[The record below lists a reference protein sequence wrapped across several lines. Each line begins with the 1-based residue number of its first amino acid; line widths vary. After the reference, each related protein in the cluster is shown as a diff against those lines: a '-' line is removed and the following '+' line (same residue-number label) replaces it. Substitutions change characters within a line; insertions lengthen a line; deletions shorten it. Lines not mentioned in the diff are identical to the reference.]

1 MKTVTGKITDSTPV
15 SISKAA
21 SILSKFVSS
30 ENGASQALNA
40 YLRRATAAFDELS
53 RLHSKS
59 DRRKHKK
66 DSSLIRSVEASQSE
80 LVNNSEQML
89 KKEVKEEGS
98 VGDEEIESK
107 KEKKR
112 KRKGDLAEQ
121 TEKSNGIKKE
131 KAEVEEN
138 GSVVDKIEIREEEEN
153 KKKKRKRKS
162 GEVEVKEERDEEE
175 KDGLEEE
182 GQRKKRRRKQLGLVL
197 RVFLGRFGL
206 TLTAVAPNLHLA
218 GQLSEPANVMSLPA
232 WAVHDCS
239 NDIGLAIWGE
249 IRV

>member
-80 LVNNSEQML
+80 LVNNSEQMV

-98 VGDEEIESK
+98 VGEEEIESK

-138 GSVVDKIEIREEEEN
+138 GSVVDKIEIREEEE
-153 KKKKRKRKS
+153 KKKRKRKS
-162 GEVEVKEERDEEE
+162 GEVEVKEEREEEE

-182 GQRKKRRRKQLGLVL
+182 GQRKKRRKKQVDD
-197 RVFLGRFGL
+197 
-206 TLTAVAPNLHLA
+206 N
-218 GQLSEPANVMSLPA
+218 
-232 WAVHDCS
+232 
-239 NDIGLAIWGE
+239 
-249 IRV
+249 

>member
-112 KRKGDLAEQ
+112 KRKGDLGEQ

-138 GSVVDKIEIREEEEN
+138 GIKKEKAEVEEN
-153 KKKKRKRKS
+153 GS
-162 GEVEVKEERDEEE
+162 
-175 KDGLEEE
+175 
-182 GQRKKRRRKQLGLVL
+182 LGLVL

-206 TLTAVAPNLHLA
+206 TLTAVATNLHLA
-218 GQLSEPANVMSLPA
+218 GQLSEPANVLSLPA
-232 WAVHDCS
+232 WAVHVSC
-239 NDIGLAIWGE
+239 LVEW
-249 IRV
+249 